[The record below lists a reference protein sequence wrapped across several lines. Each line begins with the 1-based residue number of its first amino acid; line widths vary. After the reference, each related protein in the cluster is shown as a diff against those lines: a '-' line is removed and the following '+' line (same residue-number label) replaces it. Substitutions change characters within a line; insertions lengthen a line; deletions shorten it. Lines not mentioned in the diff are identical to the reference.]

1 MSTNSAL
8 SLLFVLFLHFFFISG
23 IEINGIYNL
32 WLQQKKGYI
41 HTKCTHNVH
50 THIDNVGK
58 KINCFSEIMYLIE
71 PKLYKN
77 DYWWNV

>member
-1 MSTNSAL
+1 MTTA
-8 SLLFVLFLHFFFISG
+8 
-23 IEINGIYNL
+23 E
-32 WLQQKKGYI
+32 KGLY
-41 HTKCTHNVH
+41 TYKMYTQCTH